1 MNTES
6 QNKFMWNINDI
17 RHEKKLWEKN
27 INEIRLKYPKLIKDN
42 SFGLFF
48 V

>member
-1 MNTES
+1 VKYKRYKT
-6 QNKFMWNINDI
+6 
-17 RHEKKLWEKN
+17 RKKIMRKN